1 MSPPKGGLITSKM
14 EHIQMPYGIEVSE
27 GFQGRHRYFTG
38 NVPVGELEHMVKFP
52 GDVGELDDDDK
63 MQRGLAKG
71 RIKDL
76 VDYLTKWDDHFY
88 SAVTLII
95 LPRDLSRAATE
106 FDEDGEGD
114 YAFVRNERSRPGK
127 TRHGELHLSG
137 EIVLFPG
144 DGQHRLKSE
153 FEALKIKPAIAK
165 EELPVVLIPFESV
178 EQVRQL
184 FSDLNLNAKPVSKT
198 VGYDFES
205 RDPFALISKS
215 LMTRVPLFNDRVN
228 RNSNSLSAS
237 SKNVVTLN
245 GLVQGVRDIVAGLAE
260 AEGVTIEEYVENLNK
275 AQAEVADVYQ
285 GIIGAFDPIWDDV
298 LDDVPNAAG
307 QLREKY
313 LFPHGLGWVALA
325 KAAGELV
332 AGYGSSWK
340 QMLTQAVHSL
350 DWHREAKVW
359 DGTIV
364 LHNPLDGSNRVN
376 NTGPAVKQ
384 LADQIITQAEAFAP
398 QV

>member
-1 MSPPKGGLITSKM
+1 
-14 EHIQMPYGIEVSE
+14 MPYGIEVSE
-27 GFQGRHRYFTG
+27 GFQGKHRYFTG

-52 GDVGELDDDDK
+52 DEIEALDDDKK
-63 MQRGLAKG
+63 MQRGLAKS

-76 VDYLTKWDDHFY
+76 VEYLMKWDDHFY
-88 SAVTLII
+88 SAVTLLV
-95 LPRDLSRAATE
+95 LPRDLSRAAVE
-106 FDEDGEGD
+106 FDESGEGD
-114 YAFVRNERSRPGK
+114 YGFERNEHTGPSK
-127 TRHGELHLSG
+127 TRHGVLHLSG
-137 EIVLFPG
+137 DVVLFPG

-153 FEALKIKPAIAK
+153 FEALKIKPEISK
-165 EELPVVLIPFESV
+165 EELPVVLIPYESA

-215 LMTRVPLFNDRVN
+215 LMQRVALFDDRVN

-245 GLVQGVRDIVAGLAE
+245 TLVQGVREIVAGLAQ
-260 AEGVTIEEYVENLNK
+260 AEDVPVEEYVENLNK

-285 GIIGAFDPIWDDV
+285 GIIDAFDPMWDDV
-298 LDDVPNAAG
+298 LADAPNAAG

-325 KAAGELV
+325 KAAGALV
-332 AGYGSSWK
+332 GDHGNSWK
-340 QMLTQAVHSL
+340 QPFTLAVHAF
-350 DWHREAKVW
+350 DWHRNAPAW
-359 DGTIV
+359 SGTIV
-364 LHNPLDGSNRVN
+364 LHNPTDGTNRVN
-376 NTGPAVKQ
+376 NTGPAIQQ
-384 LADQIITQAEAFAP
+384 LAKQVIAQAEALAP
-398 QV
+398 KV